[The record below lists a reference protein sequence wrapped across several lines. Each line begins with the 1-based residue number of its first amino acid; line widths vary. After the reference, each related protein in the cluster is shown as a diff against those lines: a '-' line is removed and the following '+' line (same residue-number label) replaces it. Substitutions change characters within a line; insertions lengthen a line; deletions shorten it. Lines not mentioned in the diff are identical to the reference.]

1 MHGRE
6 LVAQSLFPVGMC
18 GGEFA
23 AYLRKQYD
31 QFSLVIREA
40 NIRQNDPLTRAAV
53 TPSLPVGLRAER

>member
-6 LVAQSLFPVGMC
+6 LVAQSLFPVGKC

-40 NIRQNDPLTRAAV
+40 NIRQNDR
-53 TPSLPVGLRAER
+53 

>member
-40 NIRQNDPLTRAAV
+40 NIRQNDR
-53 TPSLPVGLRAER
+53 